1 MIGRGETFP
10 ATGGRR
16 GERGRATMTLV
27 ALLALVLFPAG
38 GFAQVEV
45 QRRGEENPVLTV
57 SKSTIY
63 GGLAGLVLGGALAL
77 AVNEN
82 EGDIVKW
89 FFVAGTFGGFG
100 AGVYHVTHRPAP
112 SSALFSISSG
122 RVDVAMP
129 APWFSA
135 SGPKE
140 RTVRVPLLDI
150 GY

>member
-1 MIGRGETFP
+1 MI
-10 ATGGRR
+10 RR
-16 GERGRATMTLV
+16 RKPDTYAGKRSSRRAAAPLAIAALIALTLS
-27 ALLALVLFPAG
+27 PSPG
-38 GFAQVEV
+38 SAQVEI

-100 AGVYHVTHRPAP
+100 AGVYHVTHRPGP
-112 SSALFSISSG
+112 TSALLTITPG
-122 RVDVAMP
+122 GVGTALP
-129 APWFSA
+129 ALELSA
-135 SGPKE
+135 TRSEGAAA
-140 RTVRVPLLDI
+140 RITLLSA
-150 GY
+150 GF